1 MYRLKK
7 KTVMEAALQTKVQN
21 CYHCGDACVDEV
33 IVAHDKAFC
42 CAGCKTVYELLE
54 ENNLCTYYHLE
65 QNPGITSKSPLSEA
79 RFAYLD
85 DAGVEAQLINFR
97 NDTICKLTFYVPQMH
112 CSSCIWLLENLF
124 KLNAGISESTVNFL
138 RKEIALTYFHQKTT
152 LREVVALLARLGYEP
167 AITLADTDGKEVKKH
182 SHTIIYKL
190 GIAAFCFANVMLL
203 AFPDYLAVTDGL
215 QRSFGS
221 FFGYVSIILS
231 LPVFIYSAR
240 GFFTSALEGIRQR
253 FVNIDLPIALGL
265 LSLFCVSLYEILTGT
280 GPGYLDS
287 FTGLV
292 FFMLIG
298 KYFQQKTYDTLSFD
312 RDYTSYFPVS
322 VTVLQEEK
330 EEATAVRNLKV
341 GDRIRIRNQELVPAD
356 AILLQGQAMIDYSFV
371 SGESEP
377 VEKVAGEIIYA
388 GGRQIGESIELEVVK
403 EVSQGYLTQL
413 WNESTF
419 SKEEKHS
426 VATYANT
433 AGKWFVVVTLL
444 VAAGTLWYWVPR
456 DTDMAMRAFTSVL
469 IIACPCAL
477 SLATPFVHGHTMR
490 VFGKSK
496 FYLKNTAV
504 VETLARI
511 DTVVFDKTGTLTEPS
526 AAEVSYTGKALTA
539 EQERSIL
546 SVLRHSTH
554 PLSQRI
560 SETLDE
566 VPLRVEHFKEYAGQ
580 GLSGE
585 VNGQLVRVGS
595 AAYLGVPADKA
606 TDALKTSVYVSLDGV
621 VLGYYTFFNVYREGL
636 KEILQDLN
644 DKRIAVLSG
653 DKDHEAA
660 RLRELLGPEAEL
672 VFNQSPLEKLQSI
685 QALQERE
692 QQVLMIGDGLND
704 AGALKQSDVGI
715 ALTNSVT
722 NFSPSC
728 DAILDATAFGKLSR
742 FLSFSKKSMNII
754 LATFAVSLIYN
765 VIGLTLAVQGLFSP
779 IASAILMP
787 ISSLSV
793 IVFATLSV
801 RFAAKR
807 AGL

>member
-1 MYRLKK
+1 
-7 KTVMEAALQTKVQN
+7 MEAALQTNVQT
-21 CYHCGDACVDEV
+21 CYHCGDSCVDELV
-33 IVAHDKAFC
+33 LADDKAFC

-54 ENNLCTYYHLE
+54 ENNLCTYYNLE
-65 QNPGITSKSPLSEA
+65 QNPGISGKAQASDA

-85 DAGVEAQLINFR
+85 DAGVETQLLNFR

-124 KLNAGISESTVNFL
+124 KLNTGISESTVNFL
-138 RKEIALTYFHQKTT
+138 RKEISLTYFHQQTS
-152 LREVVALLARLGYEP
+152 LREVVTLLARLGYEP
-167 AITLADTDGKEVKKH
+167 AITLADTDGKKIQSQ

-190 GIAAFCFANVMLL
+190 GIAGFCFGNVMLL
-203 AFPDYLAVTDGL
+203 AFPDYLAVTEGL

-221 FFGYVSIILS
+221 FFGYLSIILS
-231 LPVFIYSAR
+231 IPVFIYSAR
-240 GFFTSALEGIRQR
+240 GFFTSAWEGIRQR
-253 FVNIDLPIALGL
+253 YINIDFPIALGL
-265 LSLFCVSLYEILTGT
+265 ISLFCVSLYEIITGT

-322 VTVLQEEK
+322 VTVLKDGK

-341 GDRIRIRNQELVPAD
+341 GNRIRVRNQELIPAD
-356 AILLQGQAMIDYSFV
+356 AMLLRGQAMIDYSFV
-371 SGESEP
+371 SGESEA
-377 VEKVAGEIIYA
+377 VEKVAGEVIYA
-388 GGRQIGESIELEVVK
+388 GGRQVGESIELEVVK

-413 WNESTF
+413 WNDGAF
-419 SKEEKHS
+419 SKKEAHS
-426 VATYANT
+426 VETYANT
-433 AGKWFVVVTLL
+433 AGRWFVIVTLI
-444 VAAGTLWYWVPR
+444 VAAGTLYYWVPR
-456 DTDMAMRAFTSVL
+456 DMDMAMRAFTSVL

-477 SLATPFVHGHTMR
+477 SLATPFVHGHTLR
-490 VFGKSK
+490 VFGKNK
-496 FYLKNTAV
+496 FFLKNTSV
-504 VETLARI
+504 VETLAKI
-511 DTVVFDKTGTLTEPS
+511 DTVVFDKTGTLTELS
-526 AAEVSYTGKALTA
+526 AAEISYTGKALTA
-539 EQERSIL
+539 EQERRIL

-560 SETLDE
+560 SENLKDK
-566 VPLRVEHFKEYAGQ
+566 PLPVENFKEYTGQ

-595 AAYLGVPADKA
+595 AAYQGIPADK
-606 TDALKTSVYVSLDGV
+606 TSDNLKTTVYVSLDGV
-621 VLGYYTFFNVYREGL
+621 VLGYYTFYNVYREGL
-636 KEILQDLN
+636 RGILQDLS
-644 DKRIAVLSG
+644 DKKIAVLSG
-653 DKDHEAA
+653 DNNHEED
-660 RLRELLGPEAEL
+660 RLRALLGEEAEL
-672 VFNQSPLEKLQSI
+672 VFNQSPVQKLQSI
-685 QALQERE
+685 QALQEKH
-692 QQVLMIGDGLND
+692 QHVLMVGDGLND
-704 AGALKQSDVGI
+704 AGALKQSDAGI

-742 FLSFSKKSMNII
+742 FLAFSKKTMNII
-754 LATFAVSLIYN
+754 LATFIVSLFYN

-801 RFAAKR
+801 KFVAKR

>member
-1 MYRLKK
+1 
-7 KTVMEAALQTKVQN
+7 MEAALQTNIQT

-54 ENNLCTYYHLE
+54 ENNLCTYYNLE
-65 QNPGITSKSPLSEA
+65 QNPGISGKAQASDA

-85 DAGVEAQLINFR
+85 DAGVEAQLVNFK
-97 NDTICKLTFYVPQMH
+97 NDDICKLTFYVPQMH

-124 KLNAGISESTVNFL
+124 KLNSGISESTVNFL
-138 RKEIALTYFHQKTT
+138 RKEISLTYFHQKTT
-152 LREVVALLARLGYEP
+152 LREVVTLLARLGYEP
-167 AITLADTDGKEVKKH
+167 EITLADTDGKKVKKQ

-190 GIAAFCFANVMLL
+190 GIAGFCFGNVMLM
-203 AFPDYLAVTDGL
+203 AFPDYLAVADDL
-215 QRSFGS
+215 QRTFGS
-221 FFGYVSIILS
+221 FFGYLSLILS
-231 LPVFIYSAR
+231 IPVLFYSAR
-240 GFFTSALEGIRQR
+240 GFYTSAWEGLKQR
-253 FVNIDLPIALGL
+253 FVNIDFPIALGL
-265 LSLFCVSLYEILTGT
+265 TALFFVSLYEITTGT
-280 GPGYLDS
+280 GPGYYDS

-298 KYFQQKTYDTLSFD
+298 KYFQQRTYDSLSFD

-322 VTVLQEEK
+322 VTVLKDGEE
-330 EEATAVRNLKV
+330 TSMAVRNLKI

-356 AILLQGQAMIDYSFV
+356 AILLRGTAMIDYSFV
-371 SGESEP
+371 TGESEP
-377 VEKVAGEIIYA
+377 EEKVAGEIIYA
-388 GGRQIGESIELEVVK
+388 GGRQVGESIEVEVVK

-413 WNESTF
+413 WNDSAF

-426 VATYANT
+426 SVATYANK
-433 AGKWFVVVTLL
+433 AGQWFVIVTVI
-444 VAAGTLWYWVPR
+444 VAIGTLWYWVPR

-477 SLATPFVHGHTMR
+477 SLATPFVHGHTMC
-490 VFGKSK
+490 VFGRNK
-496 FYLKNTAV
+496 FYLKNTSV
-504 VETLARI
+504 VESLAKI

-526 AAEVSYTGKALTA
+526 AAEVTYTGKALTA

-560 SETLDE
+560 SENLKE
-566 VPLRVEHFKEYAGQ
+566 APLNVEHFQEFAGK
-580 GLSGE
+580 GLRGE
-585 VNGQLVRVGS
+585 VNGHLIRVGS
-595 AAYLGVPADKA
+595 AAYLGVPSDKT
-606 TDALKTSVYVSLDGV
+606 TDTLKTTVYVSWNGML
-621 VLGYYTFFNVYREGL
+621 LGYYTFYNVYRDGL
-636 KEILQDLN
+636 KSILHDLG
-644 DKRIAVLSG
+644 DKKIAVLSG
-653 DKDHEAA
+653 DNNHEEA

-672 VFNQSPLEKLQSI
+672 VFNQSPVQKLESI
-685 QALQERE
+685 QAFQAMHHK
-692 QQVLMIGDGLND
+692 VLMVGDGLND
-704 AGALKQSDVGI
+704 AGALKQSDAGI

-728 DAILDATAFGKLSR
+728 DAILDATAFDKLSK
-742 FLSFSKKSMNII
+742 FLAFSKKTMSLI
-754 LATFAVSLIYN
+754 LATFAVSLVYN

-801 RFAAKR
+801 KFAAKR